1 MALFLEFLAQQW
13 MLVAGIAVCGA
24 LLMNHESRRGGTAL
38 SPQQL
43 VTRINQGDALLVDL
57 RDSAEFNKGH
67 IVDAI
72 NIPHAKLKDQLQMLE
87 SHRDKPVI
95 LVCKM
100 GQHCGASGKLLAAE
114 GFTDINRLS
123 GGITEWQNM
132 QLPLVKS

>member
-1 MALFLEFLAQQW
+1 MALFLEFLGQQW
-13 MLVAGIAVCGA
+13 MLVGALAVCGA
-24 LLMNHESRRGGTAL
+24 LLINHESRRGGTSL

-43 VTRINQGDALLVDL
+43 VNILNKGDAMLVDL

-87 SHRDKPVI
+87 SHRDKPII

-100 GQHCGASGKLLAAE
+100 GQHSGASGKLLAAE

-123 GGITEWQNM
+123 GGLLEWQNM
-132 QLPLVKS
+132 QLPLVK

>member
-1 MALFLEFLAQQW
+1 MALFLEFLGQQW
-13 MLVAGIAVCGA
+13 ILVGALAVCGA
-24 LLMNHESRRGGTAL
+24 LLINHESRRGGTSL

-43 VTRINQGDALLVDL
+43 VNILNKGDAMLVDL
-57 RDSAEFNKGH
+57 RDSAEFSKGH

-87 SHRDKPVI
+87 SHRDKPII

-100 GQHCGASGKLLAAE
+100 GQHSGASGKLLAAE

-123 GGITEWQNM
+123 GGLLEWQNM
-132 QLPLVKS
+132 QLPLVK

>member
-13 MLVAGIAVCGA
+13 MLVAAIAVVGF
-24 LLMNHESRRGGTAL
+24 LLINHESRRGGTAL
-38 SPQQL
+38 SPQQ
-43 VTRINQGDALLVDL
+43 VINKVNKEQAMVVDL

-87 SHRDKPVI
+87 SHREKPLV

-100 GQHCGASGKLLAAE
+100 GQHSSASGKLLAAE
-114 GFTDINRLS
+114 GFTAVNRLS
-123 GGITEWQNM
+123 GGIMEWQNM
-132 QLPLVKS
+132 QLPLVK